1 MKVAASLG
9 RRLLHRGTGTQE
21 VTNTGAH
28 KSAISQQLGMQ
39 PQVCRPGSREQWA
52 GKLYRQEAAVP
63 AGVFTLHLARRLAI
77 SCAAET
83 SIVQEE

>member
-28 KSAISQQLGMQ
+28 KSAISQQLGMHLKCADQ
-39 PQVCRPGSREQWA
+39 AQESSGPGSYSRA
-52 GKLYRQEAAVP
+52 CR
-63 AGVFTLHLARRLAI
+63 VFTLHLARRLAI